1 MGNTEP
7 KGLEQKARELLS
19 WFGLKNGGTLVKD
32 LSGGQKACLNFA
44 FLGLREHKMLLLDE
58 PTNHL
63 DATGVKKLIDALH
76 KFPGGII
83 VVSHDKYLIRKIL
96 KCDDGKLLVCKDG
109 QVHEQALHGMEGL
122 KAYER
127 EALHEQHARAE
138 EAQQLRQQLID
149 VQRQKQTRKQQARE
163 ARK

>member
-1 MGNTEP
+1 MGS
-7 KGLEQKARELLS
+7 LH
-19 WFGLKNGGTLVKD
+19 
-32 LSGGQKACLNFA
+32 
-44 FLGLREHKMLLLDE
+44 EHTMLLLDE

-63 DATGVKKLIDALH
+63 DASGVKKLIDALQ

-96 KCDDGKLLVCKDG
+96 KCDDGSLLVCRDG
-109 QVHEQALHGMEGL
+109 QVQKQAQHGMEGL

-127 EALHEQHARAE
+127 EAQREQHDRAE

-149 VQRQKQTRKQQARE
+149 MQRQN
-163 ARK
+163 

>member
-44 FLGLREHKMLLLDE
+44 FLSLHEHTMLLLDE

-63 DATGVKKLIDALH
+63 DATGVKKLIDALQ
-76 KFPGGII
+76 KFPGGIV

-96 KCDDGKLLVCKDG
+96 RCDNGRLLVCRDG
-109 QVHEQALHGMEGL
+109 QVKEQARHGMEGL

-138 EAQQLRQQLID
+138 AAQQLRQQLID
-149 VQRQKQTRKQQARE
+149 MQRQNQSRKQQARE